1 MRLSLILIA
10 SLLLYI
16 LIPSVFTP
24 ALFLGV
30 LVIYIFARQYIVFL
44 IYFII
49 IVISLSFTSLNP
61 WWELGLYYALWSVG
75 VYLAS
80 IFLDK
85 SWAVQ
90 SIIVTIWLM
99 LCKFIMTG
107 FILDFMH
114 IIIYILVNGIGI
126 AIFLYFADKLKIYE

>member
-10 SLLLYI
+10 SLFLYI

-30 LVIYIFARQYIVFL
+30 LAIYIFARKHIVFL
-44 IYFII
+44 IWFII
-49 IVISLSFTSLNP
+49 IVITLSFTSLTP
-61 WWELGLYYALWSVG
+61 WWEVALYYSLWSVG

-90 SIIVTIWLM
+90 SIIATIWLM
-99 LCKFIMTG
+99 FCKFIITG
-107 FILDFMH
+107 LALDYMY
-114 IIIYILVNGIGI
+114 IISYILVNGIGI
-126 AIFLYFADKLKIYE
+126 AIFLYFAEKIKIYE

>member
-1 MRLSLILIA
+1 MRLSLILVA

-30 LVIYIFARQYIVFL
+30 LAIYIFARQYIVFL
-44 IYFII
+44 ICLII
-49 IVISLSFTSLNP
+49 IVITLSFTSLTP
-61 WWELGLYYALWSVG
+61 LWEAALYYSLWSLG
-75 VYLAS
+75 VYLSS

-90 SIIVTIWLM
+90 SIIATIWLM
-99 LCKFIMTG
+99 LCKFIITG
-107 FILDFMH
+107 FMLDSMH

-126 AIFLYFADKLKIYE
+126 AIFLYFAEKLKIYE

>member
-10 SLLLYI
+10 SLFLYI

-30 LVIYIFARQYIVFL
+30 LAIYIFARQYIVFL
-44 IYFII
+44 IWLII
-49 IVISLSFTSLNP
+49 IVITLSFTSLTP
-61 WWELGLYYALWSVG
+61 WWEVALYYSLWSVG

-90 SIIVTIWLM
+90 SIIATIWLM
-99 LCKFIMTG
+99 FCKFIITG
-107 FILDFMH
+107 LALDYMY
-114 IIIYILVNGIGI
+114 IISYILVNGIGI
-126 AIFLYFADKLKIYE
+126 AIFLYFAEKIKIYE